1 MAKNNA
7 HYTLLPHVRW
17 IVNADGAVLLDT
29 NSGSMFSLNA
39 TGGLMWKCLTEGYA
53 TEDIALYI
61 ASECGVQTE
70 EVAVDLDMF
79 LAELQA
85 RGLLNPVQAQA
96 ESRRV

>member
-1 MAKNNA
+1 MARNNA
-7 HYTLLPHVRW
+7 HYTVLPHVRW

-61 ASECGVQTE
+61 ASECGAQNE
-70 EVAVDLDMF
+70 EVAVDLDTF
-79 LAELQA
+79 LADLQA
-85 RGLLNPVQAQA
+85 RGLLNRAQA
-96 ESRRV
+96 EAETRKM